1 MNKIVNPSRMELM
14 NLRKKFDNTKRGH
27 KLLKDKQDEIIRN
40 FINIISDY
48 KELRNEVET
57 KIEKVLNYYKLSL
70 VKMNENDVLKQLEN
84 FKINTSL
91 LFYTTKIMGIDIPL
105 IKVAEKEDSTNSYN
119 YLKTTAAFDELIN
132 YSKTLLPKLI
142 ELLELEAKVE
152 RMIIEIE
159 KSKRRV
165 NAIENIVLKELDEQ
179 IRVIKAKLS
188 DIERSNTIRIMKS
201 KELIIEKDKK

>member
-14 NLRKKFDNTKRGH
+14 NLRKKFDTTKRGH

-48 KELRNEVET
+48 KELRNEVE
-57 KIEKVLNYYKLSL
+57 KMIEEVLNYYKLSL

>member
-1 MNKIVNPSRMELM
+1 M
-14 NLRKKFDNTKRGH
+14 NLRKKFDTTKRGH

>member
-14 NLRKKFDNTKRGH
+14 NLRKKFDTTKRGH

>member
-48 KELRNEVET
+48 KELRNEVE
-57 KIEKVLNYYKLSL
+57 KMIEEVLNYYKLSL

>member
-14 NLRKKFDNTKRGH
+14 NLRKKFDTTKRGH

-119 YLKTTAAFDELIN
+119 YLKTTTAFDELIN

>member
-1 MNKIVNPSRMELM
+1 MFFFIFFFFFQAE
-14 NLRKKFDNTKRGH
+14 DG
-27 KLLKDKQDEIIRN
+27 IR
-40 FINIISDY
+40 DA
-48 KELRNEVET
+48 
-57 KIEKVLNYYKLSL
+57 
-70 VKMNENDVLKQLEN
+70 DVTGVQTCALP
-84 FKINTSL
+84 IC
-91 LFYTTKIMGIDIPL
+91 
-105 IKVAEKEDSTNSYN
+105 
-119 YLKTTAAFDELIN
+119 
-132 YSKTLLPKLI
+132 KTLLPKLI

-179 IRVIKAKLS
+179 MRVIKAKLS